1 MLAAIHRHL
10 PPDVHVIPPQGG
22 LFIWV
27 RLPQNV
33 SSLALLPKAAEQ
45 GVEFAP
51 GSLFFVDRSEGEAY
65 ARLNFATQTP
75 DDIEQGIQRLGIA
88 LRRLMG

>member
-1 MLAAIHRHL
+1 M
-10 PPDVHVIPPQGG
+10 
-22 LFIWV
+22 
-27 RLPQNV
+27 RLPENV

-75 DDIEQGIQRLGIA
+75 EDIEQGIQRFSVA